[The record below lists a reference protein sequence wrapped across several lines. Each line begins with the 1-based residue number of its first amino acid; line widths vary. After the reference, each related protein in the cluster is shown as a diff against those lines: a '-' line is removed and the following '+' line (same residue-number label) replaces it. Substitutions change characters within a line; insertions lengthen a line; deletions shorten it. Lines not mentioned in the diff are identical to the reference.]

1 LFFNEVQPLITKK
14 SFEKKEG
21 KDRVTHFKI
30 ASGFLKMA
38 NVIQLHLKRDNWSIF
53 AGLKVQHQ

>member
-1 LFFNEVQPLITKK
+1 
-14 SFEKKEG
+14 
-21 KDRVTHFKI
+21 
-30 ASGFLKMA
+30 MA

>member
-1 LFFNEVQPLITKK
+1 MKYSHSLQK
-14 SFEKKEG
+14 SRLKKKEG

>member
-1 LFFNEVQPLITKK
+1 MKYSHSLQK
-14 SFEKKEG
+14 SRLKKKEG

-30 ASGFLKMA
+30 ASGFLKMG